1 MSTITL
7 EGLATP
13 GPPEERAVAL
23 LKVEH
28 NGNIYN
34 WQVFVPPGKSL
45 QDFLVEVQPKV
56 EADIDAKE
64 AAWAALTPKTRTV
77 EDLITGQSITVDIQ
91 KR

>member
-45 QDFLVEVQPKV
+45 QDFLLEVQPKV